1 MDPYEILQI
10 SKNATD
16 EEIKKAYRKMSLKYH
31 PDKGGTTD
39 EFIKVNMAYQ
49 ILQGG
54 SKPSREFY
62 ELFIDILKRMLAA
75 YKAAPTPPPKQALT
89 LKINVTLK
97 ELYIGAIKKISVK
110 VLQGDLSITRN
121 IYLSLLD
128 HKTSYTYHGLGDNGG
143 DLIVNLDILD
153 HDYIRQDRYVCKYDL
168 YIERKASLYDL
179 IYGFEDE
186 IDLFGIDTI
195 KIVHKPEQIEP
206 IQKLVKIAKNKGLPD
221 EYSERGDVYIYY
233 DLSLDRVDFNNSNVK
248 SAVAKHFSL
257 V

>member
-10 SKNATD
+10 PKNATD

-75 YKAAPTPPPKQALT
+75 YNAPPPKQALT

-128 HKTSYTYHGLGDNGG
+128 HKTSYLLSNTITAL
-143 DLIVNLDILD
+143 VN
-153 HDYIRQDRYVCKYDL
+153 
-168 YIERKASLYDL
+168 
-179 IYGFEDE
+179 
-186 IDLFGIDTI
+186 
-195 KIVHKPEQIEP
+195 
-206 IQKLVKIAKNKGLPD
+206 
-221 EYSERGDVYIYY
+221 
-233 DLSLDRVDFNNSNVK
+233 
-248 SAVAKHFSL
+248 
-257 V
+257 